1 MATVPLPTRPRVP
14 DAPKP
19 ALPPSDAKTN
29 ARRRPGFRRD
39 QVSGWGMI
47 APAALLLLA
56 FVFIPAI
63 LGFGLAFTNARLI
76 SPRPVEFVGMDNFAR
91 LFTDPTFYRAL
102 LNVAYFTVV
111 IVPVQS
117 GLALVLALLINKKFR
132 GVNFFRT
139 VYFLPVVTSMV
150 VVSLLWL
157 FMYRKDGLINEI
169 LSSVSFGLINGP
181 DWLGDPNT
189 AMPAIIILSIW
200 QAAGFHMIIWLAGL
214 QGISGELYEAAQL
227 DGTSRWQQFRYVT
240 WPGLFHTRSLVLVTI
255 TIQALGLFDQISVMT
270 QGGPMDSTTTIVYE
284 AVRSGYRQQE
294 TSYASAISLVF
305 FVLVLIVSAVQRYLT
320 REKD

>member
-1 MATVPLPTRPRVP
+1 M
-14 DAPKP
+14 
-19 ALPPSDAKTN
+19 
-29 ARRRPGFRRD
+29 
-39 QVSGWGMI
+39 
-47 APAALLLLA
+47 
-56 FVFIPAI
+56 
-63 LGFGLAFTNARLI
+63 
-76 SPRPVEFVGMDNFAR
+76 
-91 LFTDPTFYRAL
+91 
-102 LNVAYFTVV
+102 
-111 IVPVQS
+111 
-117 GLALVLALLINKKFR
+117 
-132 GVNFFRT
+132 
-139 VYFLPVVTSMV
+139 

-169 LSSVSFGLINGP
+169 LSTVSFGLINGP

>member
-1 MATVPLPTRPRVP
+1 MATVPLPTRPRVR
-14 DAPKP
+14 DTTKAAP
-19 ALPPSDAKTN
+19 PPSDAN
-29 ARRRPGFRRD
+29 PSARRRPGFRRD
-39 QVSGWGMI
+39 QLSGWGMI

-76 SPRPVEFVGMDNFAR
+76 SPRPIEFVGMDNFAR

-117 GLALVLALLINKKFR
+117 GLALVMALLINKKFR

-169 LSSVSFGLINGP
+169 LSTVSFGLISGP
-181 DWLGDPNT
+181 DWLGDPST
-189 AMPAIIILSIW
+189 AMPAIIVLSIW

-214 QGISGELYEAAQL
+214 QGISGELYEASQL